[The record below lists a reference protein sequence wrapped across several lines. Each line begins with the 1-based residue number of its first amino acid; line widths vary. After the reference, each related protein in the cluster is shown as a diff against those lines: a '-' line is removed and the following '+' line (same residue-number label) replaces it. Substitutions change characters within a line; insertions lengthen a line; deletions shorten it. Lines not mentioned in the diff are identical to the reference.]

1 MVIALGE
8 LEQGVQPI
16 LATHDRAFQ
25 HSPLLRRVQIPVHHD
40 QRLDQ
45 VLGHVVL
52 RILHDITLRIT
63 YDTYNHFNKGYGL
76 VQALLE
82 VVPNRCI
89 VDSRDLQG
97 VDSGHDMTH

>member
-1 MVIALGE
+1 MVVALRE
-8 LEQGVQPI
+8 LEQGIQPI
-16 LATHDRAFQ
+16 LATRDRVSQ
-25 HSPLLRRVQIPVHHD
+25 HSPLLRCVQIPVHHD

-52 RILHDITLRIT
+52 RILHDVTLRIT
-63 YDTYNHFNKGYGL
+63 YDTHTHFNEGRGL

-82 VVPNRCI
+82 VVPNRRI

-97 VDSGHDMTH
+97 VDSGHDTTH